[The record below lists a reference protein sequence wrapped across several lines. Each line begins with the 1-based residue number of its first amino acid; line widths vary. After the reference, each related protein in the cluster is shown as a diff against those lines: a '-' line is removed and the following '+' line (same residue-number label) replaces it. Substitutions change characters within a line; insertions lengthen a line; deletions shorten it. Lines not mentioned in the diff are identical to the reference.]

1 MTTTTPQ
8 HDERTTREIIWDHIL
23 EMAHLGQNI
32 TRQRLMDLTGKSYHI
47 IDDHVSRMIDVEG
60 ILRRTTDGVYEL
72 VKGPGAPR
80 PVSITD
86 LEDGMTLIEIGDQE
100 LRLWPREL
108 RNIAIRLQGNAMQ
121 HSNLQLQHD
130 VGLLAQD
137 LQLQVA
143 AQRREMA
150 ARIKELEGKLKALE
164 GRRVEPSPQMDL
176 LAGAMIQ

>member
-8 HDERTTREIIWDHIL
+8 HDERTTREIIWDNIQ

-32 TRQRLMDLTGKSYHI
+32 TRQRLMELTGKSYHI
-47 IDDHVSRMIDVEG
+47 IDDHVSRMISEDG

-130 VGLLAQD
+130 VGLLAQEI
-137 LQLQVA
+137 QLQQA
-143 AQRREMA
+143 AQRREMS

-164 GRRVEPSPQMDL
+164 GRGVVPSPQMDL
-176 LAGAMIQ
+176 LAGAMVQ

>member
-8 HDERTTREIIWDHIL
+8 HDERTTREIIWDNIQ

-32 TRQRLMDLTGKSYHI
+32 TRQRLMELTGKSYHI
-47 IDDHVSRMIDVEG
+47 IDDHVSRMISEDG

-86 LEDGMTLIEIGDQE
+86 LEDGMTLIEVGDQE
-100 LRLWPREL
+100 LRVWPREL
-108 RNIAIRLQGNAMQ
+108 RTIGIRTQGNAMQ

-130 VGLLAQD
+130 FGLVSHD
-137 LQLQVA
+137 LHLQMV
-143 AQRREMA
+143 AQRREMS

-164 GRRVEPSPQMDL
+164 GRGVVPSPQMDL
-176 LAGAMIQ
+176 LAGAMVQ

>member
-8 HDERTTREIIWDHIL
+8 HDERTTREIIWDHIQ
-23 EMAHLGQNI
+23 EMTHLGQDI
-32 TRQRLMDLTGKSYHI
+32 TRERLMELMGKNYHVV
-47 IDDHVSRMIDVEG
+47 DDHISRMINEEG
-60 ILRRTTDGVYEL
+60 VLRRTTAGVYEL

-86 LEDGMTLIEIGDQE
+86 LEDGMTLIEVGDQE
-100 LRLWPREL
+100 LRVWPREL
-108 RNIAIRLQGNAMQ
+108 RIIGVRTQGNAMQ

-130 VGLLAQD
+130 VGLMAHD
-137 LQLQVA
+137 LHLQMI

-164 GRRVEPSPQMDL
+164 GRGVVPSPQMDL
-176 LAGAMIQ
+176 LAGAMVQ